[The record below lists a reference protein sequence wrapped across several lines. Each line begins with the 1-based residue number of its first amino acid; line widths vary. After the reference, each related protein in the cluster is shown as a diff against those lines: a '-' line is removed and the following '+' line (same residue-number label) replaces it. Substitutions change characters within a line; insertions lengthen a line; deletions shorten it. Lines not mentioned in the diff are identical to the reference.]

1 MNMEIKICSIIYLLV
16 AICSFACNDDKSGS
30 DEVGQITISVSPSEE
45 IVLDSRGGAVSFTVT
60 PSAPSVV
67 LKYVPSV
74 SWIKNDELAG
84 WTVAENTSK
93 LSREGYIYV
102 LNEKTLMQIG
112 KITIV
117 QKSIDGEIQET
128 PNVSFTEAEVPIE
141 IPFAGNSYV
150 TAPKGSD
157 AIDLYTGKFKEIWA
171 DENIVTSSYFYVGGT
186 GNLNLAVVGNNE
198 TGSSIVRFKVN
209 DKAYEVSIDG
219 PANKIYGIATIPIE
233 EPGYIK
239 IDMQGVTKIG
249 KSFGSVTGFRIGGE
263 ASSGKNY
270 FVTEEKMAEDKL
282 NCYFF
287 RRGAS
292 VHWHYTM
299 PDTDV
304 EYFYNEVLVTP
315 ENAVNSSY
323 FMMNGFA
330 EGYMGIQLTSSGE
343 HTILFSVWSPYNTD
357 NPEDIP
363 EEKRVKLL
371 RKGKNVTVGE
381 FGHEGS
387 GGQSWLNYEWRIGTV
402 YKALV
407 QVKPDGKGSTIYT
420 AYFYADN
427 EWKLI
432 ASFLRPDTDTWY
444 KGAHSFLENFDPI
457 NTIYSRSVLFRN
469 QWVRLASGEWRE
481 ITDAQFTC
489 DNTGAQGLRHDYSG
503 YVDDEN
509 CGFVLKSFGFTN
521 DHTEYGKMFTRK
533 SIGKSPDIDISALE
547 KIPSVE

>member
-45 IVLDSRGGAVSFTVT
+45 IVLESRGGAVSFTVT

-102 LNEKTLMQIG
+102 LNGKTLMQIG

-489 DNTGAQGLRHDYSG
+489 DNTGSQGLRHDYSG

-509 CGFVLKSFGFTN
+509 CGFILKSFGFTN